1 MPCDS
6 YWSLIGCLNASSS
19 AGDQAAPP
27 AETWSPRTVAS
38 TEAACSPP
46 ITEIRAFG
54 HMNRNLGEYAR
65 PHMA

>member
-1 MPCDS
+1 M
-6 YWSLIGCLNASSS
+6 GCLNASSS
-19 AGDQAAPP
+19 AAGQAPPP
-27 AETWSPRTVAS
+27 AETCSPRTVAS

-54 HMNRNLGEYAR
+54 HMNRKRGEYAR